1 MITKKVNG
9 NIDNSVFYAE
19 CQYIQTCQLIIQI
32 INRFSTS
39 ALEEVLLDH
48 ADVAEAA
55 VVGVPD
61 EVKGQIPVGL
71 YVIKKDSERK
81 DQVQN
86 INNELIAKMRKD
98 IGPVAA
104 FRRVTSVSGLPKT
117 RSGKTARKSISD
129 LAAGK
134 KVKIPPTIEDTSVY
148 DNIREELDRLG
159 YKTQPISI

>member
-1 MITKKVNG
+1 M
-9 NIDNSVFYAE
+9 NI
-19 CQYIQTCQLIIQI
+19 C
-32 INRFSTS
+32 RFSTS

-48 ADVAEAA
+48 GDIAEAA

-61 EVKGQIPVGL
+61 EVKGQIPLGL
-71 YVIKKDSERK
+71 YVLKKDSKRK
-81 DQVQN
+81 DQIPI
-86 INNELIAKMRKD
+86 INNEIVTKMRTD

-104 FRRVTSVSGLPKT
+104 FRQVACVNGLPKT

-148 DNIREELDRLG
+148 DDIRKALDRLG
-159 YKTQPISI
+159 YRTEPISS